1 LHLNRKILT
10 VALLRLRFCSI
21 AATKSDPNLSAIL
34 TILFW
39 DRPLADF
46 DDKSSCL
53 PLTSGTLSTLAHFRH
68 FAGNRTESLM
78 VA

>member
-39 DRPLADF
+39 DRPLGFLGHLVTA
-46 DDKSSCL
+46 L
-53 PLTSGTLSTLAHFRH
+53 YAVLTIRMATLFCYSGL
-68 FAGNRTESLM
+68 FACRQ
-78 VA
+78 